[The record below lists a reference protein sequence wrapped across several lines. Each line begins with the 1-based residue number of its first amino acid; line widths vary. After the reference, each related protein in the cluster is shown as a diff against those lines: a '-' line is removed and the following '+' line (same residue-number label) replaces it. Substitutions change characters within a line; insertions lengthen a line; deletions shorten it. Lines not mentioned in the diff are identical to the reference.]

1 MLKHA
6 VSLFVLLSCLCFI
19 SACRKADYPEGFPK
33 IRPVQVKVVENG
45 TPMEGVQVVVSYND
59 RNLAKWRTSGFSG
72 ADGVVN
78 LATRGFEGAPEGEG
92 VFLVEKRDPPVKQD
106 ADGNYVA
113 GNTENQLDDRYS
125 IPEESPFKASIPKK
139 QGSPIVIDL
148 GTETVSAE

>member
-1 MLKHA
+1 MSKHV

-19 SACRKADYPEGFPK
+19 SACRKTDYPDGFPK
-33 IRPVQVKVVENG
+33 IRPIQIKVVENG

-78 LATRGFEGAPEGEG
+78 LATRGFPGAPEGDA
-92 VFLVEKRDPPVKQD
+92 VLLLEKREPPVKQD
-106 ADGNYVA
+106 ADVKYIA
-113 GNTENQLDDRYS
+113 GNTDNQLDDRYS
-125 IPEESPFKASIPKK
+125 DPEETPFKASIPKK
-139 QGSPIVIDL
+139 QNGPIVVDL